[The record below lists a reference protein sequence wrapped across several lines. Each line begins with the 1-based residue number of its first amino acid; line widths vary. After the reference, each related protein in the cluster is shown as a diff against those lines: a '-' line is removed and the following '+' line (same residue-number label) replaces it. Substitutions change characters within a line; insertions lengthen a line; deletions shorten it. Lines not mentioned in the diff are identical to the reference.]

1 MIVPELPPMEEPKAE
16 NGIFTHSSYLFYIWL
31 MIAVAIFVPLLF
43 IYGARAHL
51 GLIWIPVFNMCIT
64 YSALFFT
71 IRAWRRN
78 EKLRIYLGFATMV
91 ASFFVSTSAYSMAA

>member
-1 MIVPELPPMEEPKAE
+1 
-16 NGIFTHSSYLFYIWL
+16 
-31 MIAVAIFVPLLF
+31 
-43 IYGARAHL
+43 
-51 GLIWIPVFNMCIT
+51 MCIT